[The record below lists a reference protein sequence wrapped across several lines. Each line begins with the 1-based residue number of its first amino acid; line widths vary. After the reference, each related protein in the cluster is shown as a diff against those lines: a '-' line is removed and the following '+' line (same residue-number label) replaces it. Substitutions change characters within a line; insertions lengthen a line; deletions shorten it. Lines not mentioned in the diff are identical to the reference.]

1 VLLIDRVGQRRSRV
15 TTPRGLLIA
24 ALISLLSIVAMR
36 HQAGA
41 NILNG
46 GVAHYDPN
54 VDYFPAKVRV
64 QHATGFTVRYY
75 PHYKAVTVRNPWRRT
90 KQMFQYVLVQRGAP
104 APEGYPKAQRIEVPV
119 RTMVTMSTTYLP
131 YLDRLGIA
139 DRLVGH
145 SALKQVN
152 TPAIVKRIQAGQ
164 LVEVGSGAGV
174 NVELLLDVNPDLI
187 MTHAVETPQ
196 HNAHPKLLEAGL
208 KVALNA
214 AYMDTSPLGRTEWM
228 KFVALFFN
236 REATAERLFHDIVAA
251 YERLTNLTRHVQ
263 IKPIVFAQAEYQGTW
278 FMPGG
283 NSYQARFLKD
293 AGATYLWADDDSSGS
308 LRLDFEAVFE
318 RASKAD
324 FWLVNTSGWER
335 LQDVLAADERYANFA
350 ALQQGRVYNNNA
362 RLNAHGGNDYWETG
376 VANPHLVLADLIKI
390 FHPELVPDHELIWYR
405 PLKRE

>member
-1 VLLIDRVGQRRSRV
+1 
-15 TTPRGLLIA
+15 
-24 ALISLLSIVAMR
+24 
-36 HQAGA
+36 
-41 NILNG
+41 
-46 GVAHYDPN
+46 
-54 VDYFPAKVRV
+54 
-64 QHATGFTVRYY
+64 
-75 PHYKAVTVRNPWRRT
+75 
-90 KQMFQYVLVQRGAP
+90 
-104 APEGYPKAQRIEVPV
+104 
-119 RTMVTMSTTYLP
+119 MSTTYLP

-236 REATAERLFHDIVAA
+236 REATAESLFHDIVVA

-263 IKPIVFAQAEYQGTW
+263 IKPTVLTQAEYQGTW

-283 NSYQARFLKD
+283 NSYKARFLKD
-293 AGATYLWADDDSSGS
+293 AGAAYVWADDDSNGS

-324 FWLVNTSGWER
+324 FWLVNTSG
-335 LQDVLAADERYANFA
+335 
-350 ALQQGRVYNNNA
+350 
-362 RLNAHGGNDYWETG
+362 
-376 VANPHLVLADLIKI
+376 
-390 FHPELVPDHELIWYR
+390 
-405 PLKRE
+405 